1 MILVYSF
8 FGWVGVRQKT
18 PVCVRIGG
26 GDKRGADEPKETR
39 TAESW
44 ERDVGV
50 RRFWSFLFVSFV
62 SVCRTVR
69 TEVSCKRILLR
80 SRAVSVG
87 ALRQSAPGLCA
98 SEGDQGS
105 TGAPLACFSFNNAK
119 KVDSAPPHRHSRALM
134 PIWLRSGVFLK
145 WFLPFGQ
152 T

>member
-69 TEVSCKRILLR
+69 TEVSCKHLLSR

-87 ALRQSAPGLCA
+87 ALRQSATGLCA
-98 SEGDQGS
+98 TEGDE
-105 TGAPLACFSFNNAK
+105 GAPA
-119 KVDSAPPHRHSRALM
+119 
-134 PIWLRSGVFLK
+134 LRSPAFPFTMPKK
-145 WFLPFGQ
+145 WTARRHTDILEL
-152 T
+152 